1 MGYHGHMSRRDNV
14 LVRHRE
20 AIREIAAQRKA
31 KSIALVGSVDRGEG
45 SDYDFLVEPASRM
58 STFDV
63 GALIADLEEI
73 LGEGVDVSLRG
84 RKFEQGRCL
93 SMLDDAIPL

>member
-1 MGYHGHMSRRDNV
+1 MNRRDTV

-20 AIREIAAQRKA
+20 AIREIAARRKA
-31 KSIALVGSVDRGEG
+31 RSIALVGSVARGEDHDG

-63 GALIADLEEI
+63 GALIADLEDL
-73 LGEGVDVSLRG
+73 LGAGVDVSLRG

-93 SMLDDAIPL
+93 SMLDDAILL